1 MKFFT
6 KIIESIVLSIR
17 QSRQKTRLDAISA
30 LTTGIAHEFGQPIT
44 NIRFTVQFYRR
55 KFEKESEDGKIDR
68 EEVFKIFDSI
78 LEETQR
84 LGALN
89 KRLSPLTSS
98 RSVTETFDVVERI
111 RKRLEA
117 EDLRIRSSNITVEVS
132 SNKGAVSLNADP
144 VIFDQLINNL
154 LVNSIDAINEKKVQ
168 VRGKIAIRIT
178 GDYNKDILSRDILT
192 LLPRNYIKDYIRL
205 EFEDNGIGIPEKAR
219 EKVFHPFFTTKP
231 AGKGEG
237 LGLFIVR
244 NILKMYGGAI
254 SIDETFNDG
263 TRFIITIPKEIEF

>member
-1 MKFFT
+1 MKLFN
-6 KIIESIVLSIR
+6 KIIKGLSLPIS
-17 QSRQKTRLDAISA
+17 QKRQKIRSDAIRD
-30 LTTGIAHEFGQPIT
+30 LTTGITHEFGQPIT

-55 KFEKESEDGKIDR
+55 KFEKEGEDGKIDR
-68 EEVFKIFDSI
+68 EEVFKVFDSI

-84 LGALN
+84 LGTLN

-98 RSVTETFDVVERI
+98 KSVTETFDVVERI

-117 EDLRIRSSNITVEVS
+117 ENLCIRNGNITVEVS

-154 LVNSIDAINEKKVQ
+154 LINSIDAINEKTTQ
-168 VRGKIAIRIT
+168 GPGKIDIRIK
-178 GDYNKDILSRDILT
+178 GDYNKD
-192 LLPRNYIKDYIRL
+192 YIRL
-205 EFEDNGIGIPEKAR
+205 VFEDNGAGIPVKDR

-237 LGLFIVR
+237 LGLFIVH
-244 NILKMYGGAI
+244 NILKMYGGTI
-254 SIDETFNDG
+254 SIDEAFNNG
-263 TRFIITIPKEIEF
+263 TRFIITIPKNIEN

>member
-1 MKFFT
+1 MKRFT
-6 KIIESIVLSIR
+6 ERIKRSSLLTR
-17 QSRQKTRLDAISA
+17 QNKQKTRSEAIRD
-30 LTTGIAHEFGQPIT
+30 LTTGVAHEFGQPIT

-68 EEVFKIFDSI
+68 EEIFKVFDSI

-117 EDLRIRSSNITVEVS
+117 EDLRIRNSNITVAVFSEGV
-132 SNKGAVSLNADP
+132 VSLKADP

-154 LVNSIDAINEKKVQ
+154 LVNAIDAINEKKAQ
-168 VRGKIAIRIT
+168 GAGKIDIRVK
-178 GDYNKDILSRDILT
+178 GDYN
-192 LLPRNYIKDYIRL
+192 KDYIRL
-205 EFEDNGIGIPEKAR
+205 EFEDNGVGIPVKAR
-219 EKVFHPFFTTKP
+219 EKVFNPFFTTKP
-231 AGKGEG
+231 SGKGEG

-244 NILKMYGGAI
+244 NILKMYGGTI
-254 SIDETFNDG
+254 SIDKTFNNG
-263 TRFIITIPKEIEF
+263 TRFIIIIPKDIEF